1 MILIWLERGD
11 PPVCFDKYL
20 HWFFSIHSKLPHT
33 IKNHEADYPPPTY
46 WTLDIWSI
54 SSCISTLPG
63 ASGWVGMVI
72 IRIKAKTVWLY
83 LPTETELGNIKIL

>member
-1 MILIWLERGD
+1 MKDYKNDSNMAGKRD

-54 SSCISTLPG
+54 SSCISTLPIQQT
-63 ASGWVGMVI
+63 AY
-72 IRIKAKTVWLY
+72 RL
-83 LPTETELGNIKIL
+83 L